1 MKVVSNSSVLIALS
15 SIQRLALLSDN
26 FDKVYIPESV
36 WDEVV
41 NNGIGKPGY
50 AEIKDA
56 NWIEVRKINN
66 KDLVTALNEFLDLGE
81 AEAIALAIEMI
92 VDLILLDEKDAR
104 LIAVKYNLKTLGT
117 VGLLIRAKKK
127 GKITQLKPELDKL
140 INEGNFR
147 ISEDIYN
154 RTLTEVG
161 E

>member
-1 MKVVSNSSVLIALS
+1 M
-15 SIQRLALLSDN
+15 
-26 FDKVYIPESV
+26 
-36 WDEVV
+36 
-41 NNGIGKPGY
+41 
-50 AEIKDA
+50 
-56 NWIEVRKINN
+56 
-66 KDLVTALNEFLDLGE
+66 
-81 AEAIALAIEMI
+81 AIEMI
-92 VDLILLDEKDAR
+92 ADLILLDEKDAR